1 MDSLLIDFAPRPR
14 LSVSTAGALLLVV
27 ALMFLALVLRQAKTQ
42 DDRHQQAIATNQQ
55 ISRDAKLKGVPN
67 IAGEQVNLAAVKE
80 AGAVLD
86 ALAVPWDELFL
97 SIEATS
103 VDGMGLLTLSPDPR
117 SGNLHISGEAASLDQ
132 VLAYVARLSGQA
144 AFRDVSLVSYET
156 VQRDGQNAVQF
167 SLVAKW
173 K

>member
-1 MDSLLIDFAPRPR
+1 
-14 LSVSTAGALLLVV
+14 
-27 ALMFLALVLRQAKTQ
+27 
-42 DDRHQQAIATNQQ
+42 
-55 ISRDAKLKGVPN
+55 
-67 IAGEQVNLAAVKE
+67 
-80 AGAVLD
+80 
-86 ALAVPWDELFL
+86 
-97 SIEATS
+97 
-103 VDGMGLLTLSPDPR
+103 MGLLTLSPDPR